1 MGGHH
6 ATAVA
11 LQTHLAVCLDDI
23 IDHFWVAEKIYPRV
37 GAGQHKLWTTF
48 VVGDTDKS
56 IQQLSALH
64 TGTRTVSIR
73 FSFIFM

>member
-1 MGGHH
+1 MHVTNRDVSSQQLLESG
-6 ATAVA
+6 
-11 LQTHLAVCLDDI
+11 
-23 IDHFWVAEKIYPRV
+23 HFWVAGKIYPRV
-37 GAGQHKLWTTF
+37 RSGQHKLWTTF